1 MRIRLTRQQLIYFII
16 MYISDLVI
24 TYFITKK
31 MITDEINKLLGEDI
45 TTELIIDIIA
55 IIVIIIAAVFI
66 IVQAVIY
73 KFIVKVIGEKR
84 KFTLGVNLYLIML
97 SVLPGTIMMF
107 VMVMIFN
114 NITDQSNIWITYI
127 TSITS
132 ALIYCILLLRFDL
145 ITKKQMYILLSVL
158 LFVNMVFSSL
168 TFIYL

>member
-31 MITDEINKLLGEDI
+31 MIANEINKLLGEDVA
-45 TTELIIDIIA
+45 TELIIDIIA

-107 VMVMIFN
+107 AIVMIYN
-114 NITDQSNIWITYI
+114 DITEQSNMWITYI

>member
-114 NITDQSNIWITYI
+114 NITEQSNIWITYI

-132 ALIYCILLLRFDL
+132 ALIYCILLLYFDL
-145 ITKKQMYILLSVL
+145 IAKKQMYILLSVL
-158 LFVNMVFSSL
+158 LFVKMVFSSL

>member
-66 IVQAVIY
+66 
-73 KFIVKVIGEKR
+73 
-84 KFTLGVNLYLIML
+84 
-97 SVLPGTIMMF
+97 
-107 VMVMIFN
+107 
-114 NITDQSNIWITYI
+114 NI
-127 TSITS
+127 
-132 ALIYCILLLRFDL
+132 
-145 ITKKQMYILLSVL
+145 
-158 LFVNMVFSSL
+158 
-168 TFIYL
+168 

>member
-31 MITDEINKLLGEDI
+31 MIANEINKLLGEDVA
-45 TTELIIDIIA
+45 TELIIDIIA

-107 VMVMIFN
+107 AIVMIYN
-114 NITDQSNIWITYI
+114 DITEQSNMWITYI

-145 ITKKQMYILLSVL
+145 IDKKQMYILLSVL
-158 LFVNMVFSSL
+158 LFVNIVFSSL